1 MTAIAG
7 IAIGLGQMSAQ
18 RFFNVGRVNQG
29 LQKSSS
35 AGANNV
41 KGERR
46 DRLNISPFGKGVA
59 SMLEGLQKQKEAIK
73 EQQNDLIKSTLENG
87 GSIRDIE
94 GQLKNYEEQLK
105 SIDTQITQTVAE
117 QVKAQT
123 EKKDGKAEKT
133 EDKPKTKEEQQG
145 DRLQKAADIVI
156 RLDCAKVMSE
166 TQAKTERAAKALA
179 QEIKQDA
186 AVASPQMS
194 GSSLVTTKKEEAL
207 RNMLDKANTQLSD
220 LMSELGELSKS
231 ATEVDKTV
239 ITKAED
245 EAELNSD
252 TDSKA
257 EPDLDKKAENNVNK
271 KTDTSDSNKTLYLQ
285 I

>member
-271 KTDTSDSNKTLYLQ
+271 KTDTSDLNKTLYL
-285 I
+285 